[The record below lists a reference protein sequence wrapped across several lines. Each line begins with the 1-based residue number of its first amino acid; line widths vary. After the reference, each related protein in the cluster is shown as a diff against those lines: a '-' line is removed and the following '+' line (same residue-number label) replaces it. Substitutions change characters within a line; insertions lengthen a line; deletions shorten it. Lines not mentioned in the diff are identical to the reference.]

1 METLYA
7 LVITVCTFG
16 SHCQDAVLEIYES
29 ERDCE
34 QAAYEQRVHGE
45 CFPVEGI
52 IRADDQQPAIK

>member
-7 LVITVCTFG
+7 LVITICTFG

-52 IRADDQQPAIK
+52 IKADDQRPAVK